1 MSFEVFRRHQRKLL
15 AVFAI
20 LAMFGFVV
28 SDSLPKLLSPSY
40 AGRDQPVVTLYGKT
54 IYHSVINDMAMQR
67 SNANQFVSQLNPYI
81 GPTPF
86 GGLKNRDM
94 VDALILQHEADR
106 LGIPAGTE
114 MGRLWLK
121 QATQGRMT
129 RDLFE
134 AVLARFNNRV
144 SGDQILTDIANQ
156 VRLANVR
163 QLLGAPIFTPYDVF
177 RAYRDQN
184 EHVSAK
190 LVAVPA
196 DKFLA
201 QVPEPSPQDIQAYYD
216 QYKDV
221 LPDPSRTTPGF
232 KVPRQIQVE
241 ILSIDGNAL
250 ARDTKDRLS
259 EAELRSAYEN
269 HKLEYQVTSELPTDL
284 FAGQAELTPPVLRS
298 FEDVRSILAFSL
310 AEEKAQTKI
319 VDMFEAIKKDVL
331 FPFAD
336 QYHSALTDIEEAKS
350 QGSQPKVTLPES
362 SDLQELAKRER
373 LGYDLTPM
381 LSHEE
386 AGRYGK
392 ISSAEIGLTRRSG
405 GRKFAD
411 EFFDPKA
418 SLFEPEE
425 LIDVLGGT
433 RYLARKIKDVPPR
446 VPPLDEI
453 RSQVSLAWKMNQA
466 RSLAQKAAEQVAE
479 HIKKKGGTIKE
490 NTVEGFQVLTIP
502 SIARRKSNPL
512 SASFEMQV
520 PEDTPITEV
529 DHPGEVF
536 RNAYF
541 SLQNGSV
548 TVAPNQPET
557 VYYVLTLDRR
567 EPATFAALYAPNGDE
582 FRYKLVAREQA
593 ERDLIEHWMGYLRQQ
608 AGLSPDW
615 IPPDEAKSESTDRKG

>member
-15 AVFAI
+15 AIFAI

-54 IYHSVINDMAMQR
+54 IYHSVLNDMAMQR

-94 VDALILQHEADR
+94 VDALILEHEADR

-114 MGRLWLK
+114 QGRVWLK
-121 QATQGRMT
+121 QATQGRMS

-144 SGDQILTDIANQ
+144 SGDQILGDIANQ

-163 QLLGAPIFTPYDVF
+163 QLLGAPIVTPYDVF

-184 EHVSAK
+184 EKVSAK
-190 LVAVPA
+190 VVEVPA

-201 QVPEPSPQDIQAYYD
+201 KVPEPSPQQIQAYYD
-216 QYKDV
+216 LYKDV
-221 LPDPSRTTPGF
+221 LPDLSRSTPGF
-232 KVPRQIQVE
+232 KIPRQIQVE
-241 ILSIDGNAL
+241 ILSIDGNA
-250 ARDTKDRLS
+250 RTRFIKDHLS
-259 EAELRSAYEN
+259 EAELRTAYEN
-269 HKLEYQVTSELPTDL
+269 HKNEYQVASELPTDL
-284 FAGQAELTPPVLRS
+284 FADQPDLTPPVLRS
-298 FEDVRSILAFSL
+298 FEDVRSTLAFAL
-310 AEEKAQTKI
+310 AEEKAQAEI
-319 VDMFEAIKKDVL
+319 VEKFEMIKKDVL

-336 QYHSALTDIEEAKS
+336 RYHSAVSEIEDAKS
-350 QGSQPKVTLPES
+350 QGSQPKVVLPEL
-362 SDLQELAKRER
+362 SDLKELAKRES

-381 LSHEE
+381 LSREE
-386 AGRYGK
+386 SERYGL
-392 ISSAEIGLTRRSG
+392 ISGAELGLSRHSG

-425 LIDVLGGT
+425 FTDVLGGT

-453 RSQVSLAWKMNQA
+453 RSQVSLAWKMSQA
-466 RSLAQKAAEQVAE
+466 GPLARKAAEQVAE
-479 HIKKKGGTIKE
+479 QIKKQGGTIKE
-490 NTVEGFQVLTIP
+490 TTVEGYQVLTIP
-502 SIARRKSNPL
+502 LIARRKSNPL
-512 SASFEMQV
+512 SGRFEMPE
-520 PEDTPITEV
+520 PEDSPIPEV
-529 DHPGEVF
+529 NHPGDLF

-541 SLQNGSV
+541 SLQKGSA

-582 FRYKLVAREQA
+582 FRYKLVARDQA

-615 IPPDEAKSESTDRKG
+615 IPPDEAKGESSGPKG